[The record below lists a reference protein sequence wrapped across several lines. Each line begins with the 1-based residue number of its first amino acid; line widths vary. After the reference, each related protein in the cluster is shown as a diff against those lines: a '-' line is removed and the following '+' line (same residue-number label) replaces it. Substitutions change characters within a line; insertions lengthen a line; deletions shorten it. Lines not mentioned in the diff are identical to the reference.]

1 MDVAL
6 DLWDDDKRTIRKNH
20 KRTVAKTVFERLL
33 LVAGLFALLHA
44 LVEGRLDRRSL
55 FGAGL
60 IAAVHRCQDRV
71 FPKDKGL
78 LRRLALQRLQI
89 LAHVLTVGWWYVV
102 WPDKQNTAEFAL
114 GVWAPVFILEVGSHK
129 TDIEGAVAMMHAVL
143 HLAAWA
149 VAEREVFP
157 YPFLALSHALD
168 VPIACWKLVKLY
180 HHGCATLDA
189 TFVCFV
195 CVHLLLAI
203 VVWANG
209 AWFYPALFAHVGF
222 TVKHMLTLLL

>member
-6 DLWDDDKRTIRKNH
+6 DLWDDDKRTIRKNR

-33 LVAGLFALLHA
+33 LVAGLCALFHA
-44 LVEGRLDRRSL
+44 LVEGRLDRRSF
-55 FGAGL
+55 FGTGL
-60 IAAVHRCQDRV
+60 IAAFHRLQD
-71 FPKDKGL
+71 PKDKGL

-89 LAHVLTVGWWYVV
+89 LAHALTVMWWYVV
-102 WPDKQNTAEFAL
+102 WPEKNGCAEFAL
-114 GVWAPVFILEVGSHK
+114 GLWATVFLLEVGSHK

-157 YPFLALSHALD
+157 YPFLAFSHALD
-168 VPIACWKLVKLY
+168 VPLACWKLVKLY

-189 TFVCFV
+189 TFVCFA
-195 CVHLLLAI
+195 CVHLLIAI

-209 AWFYPALFAHVGF
+209 AWFYPALLAHVGF